1 MRWIP
6 IKKKKKIDLWSSEKT
21 SLCYK
26 QSIKPVNEDDPE
38 LKNKLQTKPSKS
50 WYHRTDIK
58 ARDDI
63 LKLDNNQEN
72 NGSGTV
78 GSKCMDQEDN

>member
-1 MRWIP
+1 M
-6 IKKKKKIDLWSSEKT
+6 
-21 SLCYK
+21 
-26 QSIKPVNEDDPE
+26 NEDDPE